1 MLEVNEVYKTYKKGK
16 QSIKAL
22 QGLSFSIAE
31 NESFALIG
39 PNGAGKTT
47 TIKAI
52 LNLIEVDK
60 GKITLNGKDVSFYE
74 TRKFVGYAP
83 EIPYYPTHIPAIKLL
98 NFYLELYG
106 KKIEKDKIEYYFELV
121 KLKNFIN
128 SPLSN
133 YSKGMLQRFSI
144 LQAIITEPKL
154 LILDELTS
162 GLDPIGQ
169 YEIVEIVK
177 NLKYKTTILFT
188 SHNLAEIEQICDK
201 VMIINHGRSIFYG
214 TIQELKSKYQQDMY
228 KIFFDLITED
238 NKNYKEGVGVYGSE
252 S

>member
-1 MLEVNEVYKTYKKGK
+1 MLQVNDIHKTYRKGK
-16 QSIKAL
+16 QTVKAL
-22 QGLSFSIAE
+22 KGLSFSVAE

-52 LNLIEVDK
+52 LNLIDLEK
-60 GKITLNGKDVSFYE
+60 GEITIDGKSVKHYE
-74 TRKFVGYAP
+74 TRKFIGYAP

-98 NFYLELYG
+98 HFYLNLYD
-106 KKIEKDKIEYYFELV
+106 KKVEKEKIEYYFELV
-121 KLKNFIN
+121 KLKNFMN

-133 YSKGMLQRFSI
+133 YSKGMMQRFSI
-144 LQAIITEPKL
+144 LQAIIIEPKL

-201 VMIINHGRSIFYG
+201 VMIINKGRSIFYG
-214 TIQELKSKYQQDMY
+214 SIQDLKSNYGGDLY
-228 KIFFDLITED
+228 KIFFDLIMED
-238 NKNYKEGVGVYGSE
+238 NKNYKE
-252 S
+252 